1 MEPEGAVETGVHT
14 AEVVAVGLLPVEV
27 IFATVPCAG
36 VVTAPC
42 AEVVTAPASTSP
54 LSLDHD

>member
-1 MEPEGAVETGVHT
+1 MEPEGAMETGVYS

-27 IFATVPCAG
+27 VFATVPCAG
-36 VVTAPC
+36 VVTAP
-42 AEVVTAPASTSP
+42 ASASP